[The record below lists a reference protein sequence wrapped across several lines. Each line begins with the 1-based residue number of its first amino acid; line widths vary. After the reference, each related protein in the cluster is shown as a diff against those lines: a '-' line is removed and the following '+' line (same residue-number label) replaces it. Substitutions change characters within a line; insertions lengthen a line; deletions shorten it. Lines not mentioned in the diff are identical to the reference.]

1 MIPFPIAPIFHI
13 KTSVITF
20 ICSTHAMVEFM
31 LKKDMRQVKSKTRKL
46 NFRKAKFQLFR
57 ELINKTRLETV
68 LMGKGVEQSW

>member
-1 MIPFPIAPIFHI
+1 
-13 KTSVITF
+13 
-20 ICSTHAMVEFM
+20 MVEFM